1 MRTTFIKSKFVLPT
15 MSINKFTN
23 ISYSIISSSTAKT
36 INDNT
41 SIILSETTVPNE
53 VDNFIV
59 LVLEI
64 R

>member
-1 MRTTFIKSKFVLPT
+1 MKTTFMKSKFILST
-15 MSINKFTN
+15 ISINKFTN
-23 ISYSIISSSTAKT
+23 ISYSIMRSNTAKT

-53 VDNFIV
+53 VDNFMV